1 MEQKIKMF
9 IVGGC
14 LICLICCVK
23 VLNTM
28 NDKLAYIKEKAE
40 YIEEQGR
47 AQYFWLKYDS
57 QNIHDTILLDLENM
71 EYTGIRE

>member
-47 AQYFWLKYDS
+47 T
-57 QNIHDTILLDLENM
+57 NIS
-71 EYTGIRE
+71 G

>member
-47 AQYFWLKYDS
+47 A
-57 QNIHDTILLDLENM
+57 NISGSNMIHIGYMILFCW
-71 EYTGIRE
+71 I